1 MYIPKHVYTIRQGKS
16 QLAQPFC
23 SIQVFNPLGR
33 PIHVRESS
41 LFNLVY
47 LFKCSSRLETASPTI
62 MFNQMSGHPMTN
74 QFSSVQSLS
83 LVQIFATPWTVAC
96 QASLSITNFQSLLKL
111 ISIESVIPSNH
122 LILCLPLLLPTSIFP
137 RIMVFSNES
146 VLRIRWPKYWSFS
159 FSVSPSNEYSGLIS
173 FRMDWLDLLA
183 NYKAL
188 FIV

>member
-23 SIQVFNPLGR
+23 SSQVFNPLGR

-96 QASLSITNFQSLLKL
+96 QASLSITNFQSLIKL

-146 VLRIRWPKYWSFS
+146 VLQIRWTKY
-159 FSVSPSNEYSGLIS
+159 
-173 FRMDWLDLLA
+173 
-183 NYKAL
+183 
-188 FIV
+188 

>member
-23 SIQVFNPLGR
+23 SSQVFNPLGR

-122 LILCLPLLLPTSIFP
+122 LILCHHPPPTYMCIY
-137 RIMVFSNES
+137 
-146 VLRIRWPKYWSFS
+146 VL
-159 FSVSPSNEYSGLIS
+159 
-173 FRMDWLDLLA
+173 
-183 NYKAL
+183 
-188 FIV
+188 